1 MKEPLPPLSEWLRWL
16 GEMPSPFRLAPEGL
30 PGGVVRVSAVVADLF
45 ETAFGA
51 PPQGA
56 LLDAFRATV
65 PTAATVPTVA
75 TVATVATV
83 PTVPT
88 SAERNRLGFV
98 LVACHLFS
106 HPSLRGRPLSAAG
119 LRTFLVQELAS
130 LAHSVSVSSL
140 DSDEERREEL
150 VRRALRAL
158 GEALPGES
166 ASESE
171 DRLRQ
176 VDSVERRRVLAAAA
190 EREKRSRE
198 VREKMA
204 KKAAEEAAAK
214 VGRE

>member
-1 MKEPLPPLSEWLRWL
+1 MSEPLPPLSAWLRWL
-16 GEMPSPFRLAPEGL
+16 GEIPSPFRLAPEGL

-51 PPQGA
+51 PPDGA
-56 LLDAFRATV
+56 FLDAFRPAAE
-65 PTAATVPTVA
+65 TA
-75 TVATVATV
+75 
-83 PTVPT
+83 
-88 SAERNRLGFV
+88 AERNRLAFA
-98 LVACHLFS
+98 LVACHLLG
-106 HPSLRGRPLSAAG
+106 HPSLLGRPLSSAG

-130 LAHSVSVSSL
+130 LAQAVPVSSL
-140 DSDEERREEL
+140 DSDDERREEL
-150 VRRALRAL
+150 VRRALRSL

-166 ASESE
+166 RAESE

-176 VDSVERRRVLAAAA
+176 VDSVERRRVLAAASD
-190 EREKRSRE
+190 REKRARE